1 MFFSQSLERPGTIA
15 LIIGEIKTLPKS
27 PKECPLE
34 YAVLIVTSCYAA
46 MKSAQSWLRSAGL
59 DLLEEVAVV
68 LNSHEGQPDQ
78 GWTKTLLRNRE

>member
-1 MFFSQSLERPGTIA
+1 MGQCVCRAEGIGRTLGKGSEKNFGLLFYMFFSQSLERPGTIA

-46 MKSAQSWLRSAGL
+46 MKSAQS
-59 DLLEEVAVV
+59 
-68 LNSHEGQPDQ
+68 
-78 GWTKTLLRNRE
+78 